1 MNKEFNYQKEGLASD
16 LVELLVQDYNLDLN
30 TALTTLYE
38 SETFAKLSDP
48 ETGLYFQG
56 SLYVYS
62 YLKNELQTGSI
73 G

>member
-1 MNKEFNYQKEGLASD
+1 MNKEFTYQKEGIASD
-16 LVELLVQDYNLDLN
+16 IVEFLVQDYNLDLN

-38 SETFAKLSDP
+38 SDTFEKLSDP
-48 ETGLYFQG
+48 GTGLYFQG

-62 YLKNELQTGSI
+62 YLKKELQTGSI

>member
-1 MNKEFNYQKEGLASD
+1 MNKEFNYQKEGLVSD